1 MTQQTL
7 RRNKTMRQIYRHV
20 ILLFLVFNLAA
31 CSTISGW
38 FDSDDDETTAPAE
51 LTDINETVDID
62 ELWSVDVGNGQGDGF
77 YRLRP
82 AISGELIYVA
92 AADGEIAAVNRVSG
106 DTVWEEDLDTPLS
119 GGIGVYQDSLFVGSS
134 EGYVLRLDASSGERV
149 WSTPVRG
156 EILSAP
162 QGNGKVVVAQTY
174 DGRLQGLDYE
184 TGSILWTY
192 DSNVP
197 VLTIRGTS
205 TPIFNN
211 GKVYAGF
218 ANGRVLAFDAQTGA
232 LLWEVRVAISQGR
245 SEIERIVDVDGTMEL
260 AGNELYAVS
269 YQGSVVGI
277 DVQNGRKVWQQK
289 ASSYSGVSQ
298 GFSNVYVADEDG
310 TFTAYMRNGQ
320 GVRWTQA
327 ALAYR
332 ELSRPT
338 PVGSY
343 VAVGDFE
350 GYVHLLSQVDGD
362 FVGRVRVDDE
372 GVRADMLS
380 EGNVL
385 YVYGNGG
392 ELAAYEVT
400 AKK

>member
-1 MTQQTL
+1 
-7 RRNKTMRQIYRHV
+7 MRQIYRHV

-38 FDSDDDETTAPAE
+38 FESDDDDATAPAE
-51 LTDINETVDID
+51 LTDIDETVNIK
-62 ELWSVDVGNGQGDGF
+62 ELWSVDVGNGQGEGF

-82 AISGELIYVA
+82 AIRGDMIYAA
-92 AADGEIAAVNRVSG
+92 AADGEIVAVNRLSG
-106 DTVWEEDLDTPLS
+106 DTVWEAELETPLS
-119 GGIGVYQDSLFVGSS
+119 GGVGVYEDTLLVGSS
-134 EGYVLRLDASSGERV
+134 EGYVLRLDANSGEKL
-149 WSTPVRG
+149 WSTPLRG

-162 QGNGKVVVAQTY
+162 QSNGKVVVAQTY

-184 TGSILWTY
+184 TGAILWTY

-211 GKVYAGF
+211 NQVYAGF
-218 ANGRVLAFDAQTGA
+218 ANGRVLAFNAQTGA

-245 SEIERIVDVDGTMEL
+245 SEIERIVDVDGTMDL
-260 AGNELYAVS
+260 VGNELFAVS

-277 DVQNGRKVWQQK
+277 DAQSGRKVWQQK
-289 ASSYSGVSQ
+289 ASSFSGVAQ

-310 TFTAYMRNGQ
+310 TLTAYMRNGQ
-320 GVRWTQA
+320 GVRWTQG

-338 PVGSY
+338 PVSSY
-343 VAVGDFE
+343 VVVGDFE
-350 GYVHLLSQVDGD
+350 GYVHVLSQVDGN
-362 FVGRVRVDDE
+362 FVGRFRVDDE
-372 GVRADMLS
+372 GIRADMMS
-380 EGNVL
+380 EANVL
-385 YVYGNGG
+385 YVYGNSG
-392 ELAAYEVT
+392 ELAAYEIT
-400 AKK
+400 AKN

>member
-1 MTQQTL
+1 
-7 RRNKTMRQIYRHV
+7 MRSIYRH
-20 ILLFLVFNLAA
+20 IIPLFLIFNLAA

-38 FDSDDDETTAPAE
+38 FESDDDEATAPAE
-51 LTDINETVDID
+51 LTDINETVEID
-62 ELWSVDVGNGQGDGF
+62 ELWSVDVGDGQGDGF

-82 AISGELIYVA
+82 VISGEMIYVA
-92 AADGEIAAVNRVSG
+92 AANGEVAAINRLSG
-106 DTVWEEDLDTPLS
+106 DTVWEVELETPLS
-119 GGIGVYQDSLFVGSS
+119 GGVGVYGDALFVGSA
-134 EGYVLRLDASSGERV
+134 EGYVLRLDANSGERV

-174 DGRLQGLDYE
+174 DGRLQGLDFG
-184 TGSILWTY
+184 TGTLLWTY

-205 TPIFNN
+205 TPIINN
-211 GKVYAGF
+211 NQVYAGF
-218 ANGRVLAFDAQTGA
+218 ANGRVLGFDDESGA
-232 LLWEVRVAISQGR
+232 LLWEVRVAIPQGR

-260 AGNELYAVS
+260 VGNELYAVS

-277 DVQNGRKVWQQK
+277 DLQSGRKVWQQN
-289 ASSYSGVSQ
+289 ASSFSGVSQ

-310 TFTAYMRNGQ
+310 TLTAYMRNGQ
-320 GVRWTQA
+320 GVRWTQG

-338 PVGSY
+338 PVSSY

-350 GYVHLLSQVDGD
+350 GYVHILSQVDGD
-362 FVGRVRVDDE
+362 FVGRFRVDDE
-372 GVRADMLS
+372 GVRADMVS
-380 EGNVL
+380 DGNVL
-385 YVYGNGG
+385 YVYGNAG
-392 ELAAYEVT
+392 ELAAYEIT
-400 AKK
+400 AKN

>member
-1 MTQQTL
+1 
-7 RRNKTMRQIYRHV
+7 MRSIYRHV
-20 ILLFLVFNLAA
+20 LPLFMIFNLAA

-38 FDSDDDETTAPAE
+38 FESDDDEATAPAE
-51 LTDINETVDID
+51 LIDINETVEID
-62 ELWSVDVGNGQGDGF
+62 ELWSVDVGDGQGDGF

-82 AISGELIYVA
+82 VIDGEMIYVA
-92 AADGEIAAVNRVSG
+92 AANGEVAAINRLSG
-106 DTVWEEDLDTPLS
+106 DTLWEIELETPLS
-119 GGIGVYQDSLFVGSS
+119 GGVGVYEDALFVGSA
-134 EGYVLRLDASSGERV
+134 EGYVLRLDANSGERV

-174 DGRLQGLDYE
+174 DGRLQGLDFG
-184 TGSILWTY
+184 TGTLLWTY

-205 TPIFNN
+205 TPIINN
-211 GKVYAGF
+211 NQVYAGF
-218 ANGRVLAFDAQTGA
+218 ANGRVLGFDDETGA
-232 LLWEVRVAISQGR
+232 LLWEVRVAIPQGR

-260 AGNELYAVS
+260 VGNELYAVS

-277 DVQNGRKVWQQK
+277 DLQNGRKTWQQK
-289 ASSYSGVSQ
+289 ASSFSGVSQ

-320 GVRWTQA
+320 GVRWTQG

-338 PVGSY
+338 PVSSY

-350 GYVHLLSQVDGD
+350 GYVHILSQVDGD
-362 FVGRVRVDDE
+362 FVGRFRVDDE
-372 GVRADMLS
+372 GVRADMVS

-385 YVYGNGG
+385 YVYGNAG
-392 ELAAYEVT
+392 ELAAYEIT
-400 AKK
+400 AKN

>member
-1 MTQQTL
+1 MQQIL
-7 RRNKTMRQIYRHV
+7 RHLT
-20 ILLFLVFNLAA
+20 LLFLVVNLAA
-31 CSTISGW
+31 CSTVSGW
-38 FDSDDDETTAPAE
+38 FDSDDDEATAPAE
-51 LTDINETVDID
+51 LVDID
-62 ELWSVDVGNGQGDGF
+62 ETVNIDKLWSMSVGNGQGEGF
-77 YRLRP
+77 YRMRP
-82 AISGELIYVA
+82 AIRGEIIYVA
-92 AADGEIAAVNRVSG
+92 GADGEVAAVNRISG
-106 DTVWEEDLDTPLS
+106 DTLWEADLETSLS
-119 GGIGVYQDSLFVGSS
+119 GGIGVYDDALFVGSS
-134 EGYVLRLDASSGERV
+134 EGFVLRLDANSGERV

-184 TGSILWTY
+184 TGKILWTY

-211 GKVYAGF
+211 NQVYAGF
-218 ANGRVLAFDAQTGA
+218 ANGRVLAFDPKTGA
-232 LLWEVRVAISQGR
+232 VLWEVRVAIPQGR
-245 SEIERIVDVDGTMEL
+245 SEIERIVDVDGSMAL
-260 AGNELYAVS
+260 GGNELYAVS
-269 YQGSVVGI
+269 YQGSVVAI
-277 DVQNGRKVWQQK
+277 DLQSGRKIWQQK
-289 ASSYSGVSQ
+289 DSSFSGVSQ
-298 GFSNVYVADEDG
+298 GYSNVYVADEDG

-320 GVRWTQA
+320 GVRWTQG

-350 GYVHLLSQVDGD
+350 GYIHVLSQSEGD
-362 FVGRVRVDDE
+362 FVGRVRADSD
-372 GVRADMLS
+372 GVRADMIS

-385 YVYGNGG
+385 YVYGNSG
-392 ELAAYEVT
+392 ELAAYEIT
-400 AKK
+400 AKN

>member
-1 MTQQTL
+1 MQH
-7 RRNKTMRQIYRHV
+7 IYRH
-20 ILLFLVFNLAA
+20 LFPLFLVLNLAA

-38 FDSDDDETTAPAE
+38 FESDDDEATAPAE
-51 LTDINETVDID
+51 LVDIDETVEID
-62 ELWSVDVGNGQGDGF
+62 ELWSVDVGDGQGDGF

-82 AISGELIYVA
+82 AIRGDMIYVA
-92 AADGEIAAVNRVSG
+92 AANGEVAAVNRLSG
-106 DTVWEEDLDTPLS
+106 DTVWEAELETQLS
-119 GGIGVYQDSLFVGSS
+119 GGVGVYEDSLFVGSS

-162 QGNGKVVVAQTY
+162 QGKVVVAQTY
-174 DGRLQGLDYE
+174 DGRLQGLDYQ
-184 TGSILWTY
+184 TGTILWTY

-205 TPIFNN
+205 TPIFN
-211 GKVYAGF
+211 GSQVYAGF
-218 ANGRVLAFDAQTGA
+218 ANGRVLGFDSQTGA
-232 LLWEVRVAISQGR
+232 LLWEVRVSIPQGR

-260 AGNELYAVS
+260 AGNELFAVS
-269 YQGSVVGI
+269 YQGSVVAI
-277 DVQNGRKVWQQK
+277 DVKSGRKIWQQK
-289 ASSYSGVSQ
+289 ASSFSGVSQ

-310 TFTAYMRNGQ
+310 TLSAYMRNGQ
-320 GVRWTQA
+320 GVRWTQG

-338 PVGSY
+338 PVSSY

-350 GYVHLLSQVDGD
+350 GYVHVLSQVDGD
-362 FVGRVRVDDE
+362 FVGRFRVDDE
-372 GVRADMLS
+372 GVRADMMS
-380 EGNVL
+380 EGNVI
-385 YVYGNGG
+385 YVYGNAG
-392 ELAAYEVT
+392 ELAAYEIT